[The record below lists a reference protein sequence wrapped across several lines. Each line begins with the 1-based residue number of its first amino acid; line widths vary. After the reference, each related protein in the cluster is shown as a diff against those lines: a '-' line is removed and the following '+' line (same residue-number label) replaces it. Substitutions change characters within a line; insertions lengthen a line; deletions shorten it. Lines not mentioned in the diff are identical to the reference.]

1 MNIKEGRLD
10 AKGLK
15 IAVIVSRFNSFIT
28 EALLSGAKDALVRHG
43 MSEENL
49 DVYRIPG
56 AYEMP
61 LVLKHVAKSR
71 EYDGAVCLGA
81 VIRGDT
87 PHFDFVAA
95 ENAKGIQKIMLEY
108 EFPVVNG
115 VLTTNTMEQAV
126 ERAGV
131 KAGNKGFDA
140 ALSLIE
146 LIRLLETR
154 DHTE

>member
-1 MNIKEGRLD
+1 
-10 AKGLK
+10 
-15 IAVIVSRFNSFIT
+15 
-28 EALLSGAKDALVRHG
+28 
-43 MSEENL
+43 
-49 DVYRIPG
+49 
-56 AYEMP
+56 
-61 LVLKHVAKSR
+61 VLKHVAKSR